1 MAYATFLVDVGIAH
15 PQPAATQLALG
26 EVEVEVE
33 VEDRELE
40 VEVEEEWATQVATP
54 KPPTDDVQVK
64 IA

>member
-26 EVEVEVE
+26 EVELEVE

-40 VEVEEEWATQVATP
+40 VEVEEWATQVATP

>member
-33 VEDRELE
+33 
-40 VEVEEEWATQVATP
+40 EEWATQVATP

>member
-26 EVEVEVE
+26 EVEVE

>member
-1 MAYATFLVDVGIAH
+1 MAYATSLVDVGIAH

-40 VEVEEEWATQVATP
+40 VEVEEWATQVATP